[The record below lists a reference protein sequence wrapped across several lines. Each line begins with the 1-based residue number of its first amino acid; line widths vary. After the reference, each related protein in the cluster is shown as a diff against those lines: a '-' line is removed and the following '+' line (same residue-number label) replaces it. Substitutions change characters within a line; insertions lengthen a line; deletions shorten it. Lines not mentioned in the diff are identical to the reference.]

1 MAKQEKLMSKVAVR
15 PYLVSK
21 DSEGRFRVTI
31 RRTRFNSQNY
41 PLVTSTL
48 VEESFATAT
57 AAKKYIREEYE
68 VASEN
73 IATG

>member
-1 MAKQEKLMSKVAVR
+1 MPKTAVR

-31 RRTRFNSQNY
+31 RRTRYNSQNY
-41 PLVTSTL
+41 PLVTSTM
-48 VEESFATAT
+48 VDESFDTAT
-57 AAKKYIREEYE
+57 AAKKYIRAEYDV
-68 VASEN
+68 VAAD

>member
-1 MAKQEKLMSKVAVR
+1 MPKAAIS

-21 DSEGRFRVTI
+21 DSEGRFRVTV

-41 PLVTSTL
+41 PLVTSTII
-48 VEESFATAT
+48 EESFATAT
-57 AAKKYIREEYE
+57 AARKYIREEYE
-68 VASEN
+68 VAAED